1 MFDVKKT
8 KDACVR
14 WIRDWFEENGPGCN
28 AVIGISGGKD
38 SSVVAGLCVEA
49 LGVDRVIGVTMPNGV
64 QPDIDD
70 SIRLINHLGIK
81 RYDVNIGAAYDA
93 LMAEV
98 ELKLGHE
105 ASAQTRINMAP
116 RLRMTALY
124 AVSQSNN
131 GRVANTCNLSEDW
144 VGYST
149 RYGDAAG
156 DFSPLGGLTVQEV
169 VAIGKE
175 LGLPVEL
182 VEKTPSDGLCGKTD
196 EDNLGFTYAVLDR
209 YIRTGVC
216 EDPDTKALI
225 DRKHVMNL
233 FKLKPI
239 PHFDP
244 GSWSPRANGHCYLN
258 LTQSDRGKPVADIR
272 AMIWKWHFPQL
283 KAFFE
288 QETGQTLQAGITVL
302 VRVQVS
308 FSEMFGM
315 SLFIDDIDPAFTVGE
330 QALAKKKAIEKLT
343 TGGYLEM
350 QQELAIPRLPYRL
363 AVITSKT
370 AAGYGDFRRHLLE
383 NEAGYAFRLD
393 LYEALMQGEQAPA
406 SIIAALAEAQEHPCD
421 AILILRGGGSEM
433 DLACFDDY
441 DLAVAIATCA
451 APVVTAI
458 GHDRDFHIADLVANR
473 SVKTP
478 TALADLFLDAYAAE
492 DALLDDLQARVRRAV
507 ADRLGGMLRK
517 VDSLAQRLRFAAGA
531 RIDRA
536 RAALDLKEALIK
548 ASDPRK
554 ILSMGYALVTGRDG
568 KVLKSVAPVAAGD
581 RIGVRFADGTIRATV
596 DSIDFSTSSK

>member
-1 MFDVKKT
+1 MVKEYLELTELLTRVKERVE
-8 KDACVR
+8 DA
-14 WIRDWFEENGPGCN
+14 FPE
-28 AVIGISGGKD
+28 
-38 SSVVAGLCVEA
+38 
-49 LGVDRVIGVTMPNGV
+49 
-64 QPDIDD
+64 
-70 SIRLINHLGIK
+70 
-81 RYDVNIGAAYDA
+81 RYWVK
-93 LMAEV
+93 AE
-98 ELKLGHE
+98 
-105 ASAQTRINMAP
+105 I
-116 RLRMTALY
+116 
-124 AVSQSNN
+124 
-131 GRVANTCNLSEDW
+131 
-144 VGYST
+144 
-149 RYGDAAG
+149 
-156 DFSPLGGLTVQEV
+156 
-169 VAIGKE
+169 
-175 LGLPVEL
+175 
-182 VEKTPSDGLCGKTD
+182 
-196 EDNLGFTYAVLDR
+196 
-209 YIRTGVC
+209 
-216 EDPDTKALI
+216 
-225 DRKHVMNL
+225 
-233 FKLKPI
+233 
-239 PHFDP
+239 

-272 AMIWKWHFPQL
+272 AMIWKWNFPQL

-288 QETGQTLQAGITVL
+288 HETGQTLQAGITVL

-343 TGGYLEM
+343 AGGYLDM
-350 QQELAIPRLPYRL
+350 QQELALPRLPYRL

-406 SIIAALAEAQEHPCD
+406 SIIAALTEAQENPCD

-507 ADRLGGMLRK
+507 ADRLNGMARK

-554 ILSMGYALVTGRDG
+554 ILSMGYALVTGGDG
-568 KVLKSVAPVAAGD
+568 KVLKSAAPVAAGD

>member
-1 MFDVKKT
+1 MA
-8 KDACVR
+8 KDY
-14 WIRDWFEENGPGCN
+14 
-28 AVIGISGGKD
+28 
-38 SSVVAGLCVEA
+38 L
-49 LGVDRVIGVTMPNGV
+49 
-64 QPDIDD
+64 
-70 SIRLINHLGIK
+70 
-81 RYDVNIGAAYDA
+81 
-93 LMAEV
+93 
-98 ELKLGHE
+98 ELKELL
-105 ASAQTRINMAP
+105 A
-116 RLRMTALY
+116 
-124 AVSQSNN
+124 
-131 GRVANTCNLSEDW
+131 RVKEGVED
-144 VGYST
+144 
-149 RYGDAAG
+149 A
-156 DFSPLGGLTVQEV
+156 FP
-169 VAIGKE
+169 
-175 LGLPVEL
+175 
-182 VEKTPSDGLCGKTD
+182 
-196 EDNLGFTYAVLDR
+196 DR
-209 YIRTGVC
+209 YWV
-216 EDPDTKALI
+216 KAEI
-225 DRKHVMNL
+225 
-233 FKLKPI
+233 
-239 PHFDP
+239 
-244 GSWSPRANGHCYLN
+244 GSWSPRANGHCYLT

-272 AMIWKWHFPQL
+272 AMIWKWQFPQL

-288 QETGQTLQAGITVL
+288 QESGQPLQAGITVL

-308 FSEMFGM
+308 FSEMFGI

-343 TGGYLEM
+343 AGGYLEM
-350 QQELAIPRLPYRL
+350 QQELAIPRLPYHL

-406 SIIAALAEAQEHPCD
+406 SIIAALAEAQEQPCD

-554 ILSMGYALVTGRDG
+554 ILSMGYALVTGGDG

-581 RIGVRFADGTIRATV
+581 RIGVQFADGTITAVAEKVEISRQARN
-596 DSIDFSTSSK
+596 DK

>member
-1 MFDVKKT
+1 MA
-8 KDACVR
+8 KDYLELTELLAR
-14 WIRDWFEENGPGCN
+14 IKEG
-28 AVIGISGGKD
+28 
-38 SSVVAGLCVEA
+38 VE
-49 LGVDRVIGVTMPNGV
+49 
-64 QPDIDD
+64 
-70 SIRLINHLGIK
+70 
-81 RYDVNIGAAYDA
+81 DA
-93 LMAEV
+93 F
-98 ELKLGHE
+98 
-105 ASAQTRINMAP
+105 P
-116 RLRMTALY
+116 
-124 AVSQSNN
+124 
-131 GRVANTCNLSEDW
+131 
-144 VGYST
+144 
-149 RYGDAAG
+149 
-156 DFSPLGGLTVQEV
+156 
-169 VAIGKE
+169 
-175 LGLPVEL
+175 
-182 VEKTPSDGLCGKTD
+182 
-196 EDNLGFTYAVLDR
+196 DR
-209 YIRTGVC
+209 YWV
-216 EDPDTKALI
+216 KAEI
-225 DRKHVMNL
+225 
-233 FKLKPI
+233 
-239 PHFDP
+239 

-283 KAFFE
+283 KAYFE
-288 QETGQTLQAGITVL
+288 QESGQPLQAGITVL

-343 TGGYLEM
+343 AGGYLDM
-350 QQELAIPRLPYRL
+350 QQELALPRLPYHL

-406 SIIAALAEAQEHPCD
+406 SIISALLEAQEQPCD

-441 DLAVAIATCA
+441 DLAVAIATCP

-492 DALLDDLQARVRRAV
+492 DALLDDLQSRVRRAV
-507 ADRLGGMLRK
+507 ADRVNAMVRK

-554 ILSMGYALVTGRDG
+554 ILSMGYALVTGGDG

>member
-1 MFDVKKT
+1 MA
-8 KDACVR
+8 KDY
-14 WIRDWFEENGPGCN
+14 
-28 AVIGISGGKD
+28 
-38 SSVVAGLCVEA
+38 L
-49 LGVDRVIGVTMPNGV
+49 
-64 QPDIDD
+64 
-70 SIRLINHLGIK
+70 
-81 RYDVNIGAAYDA
+81 
-93 LMAEV
+93 
-98 ELKLGHE
+98 ELKELLARVKEGVE
-105 ASAQTRINMAP
+105 DAFP
-116 RLRMTALY
+116 
-124 AVSQSNN
+124 
-131 GRVANTCNLSEDW
+131 GRYW
-144 VGYST
+144 V
-149 RYGDAAG
+149 
-156 DFSPLGGLTVQEV
+156 
-169 VAIGKE
+169 
-175 LGLPVEL
+175 
-182 VEKTPSDGLCGKTD
+182 
-196 EDNLGFTYAVLDR
+196 
-209 YIRTGVC
+209 
-216 EDPDTKALI
+216 KAEI
-225 DRKHVMNL
+225 
-233 FKLKPI
+233 
-239 PHFDP
+239 
-244 GSWSPRANGHCYLN
+244 GSWSPKANGHCYLT

-272 AMIWKWHFPQL
+272 AMIWKWNYPQL

-288 QETGQTLQAGITVL
+288 QETGQPLQAGITVL

-308 FSEMFGM
+308 FSEMFGI

-343 TGGYLEM
+343 AGGYLDM
-350 QQELAIPRLPYRL
+350 QQELALPRLPYHL

-406 SIIAALAEAQEHPCD
+406 SIISALLEAQEQPCD

-441 DLAVAIATCA
+441 DLAVAIATCP

-492 DALLDDLQARVRRAV
+492 DALLDDLQSRVRRAV
-507 ADRLGGMLRK
+507 ADRVNAMVRK

-568 KVLKSVAPVAAGD
+568 KVLKSAAPVAAGD

-596 DSIDFSTSSK
+596 DAVDFSTSSK

>member
-1 MFDVKKT
+1 MA
-8 KDACVR
+8 KDYLELTELLAR
-14 WIRDWFEENGPGCN
+14 IKEG
-28 AVIGISGGKD
+28 
-38 SSVVAGLCVEA
+38 VE
-49 LGVDRVIGVTMPNGV
+49 
-64 QPDIDD
+64 
-70 SIRLINHLGIK
+70 
-81 RYDVNIGAAYDA
+81 DA
-93 LMAEV
+93 F
-98 ELKLGHE
+98 
-105 ASAQTRINMAP
+105 P
-116 RLRMTALY
+116 
-124 AVSQSNN
+124 
-131 GRVANTCNLSEDW
+131 
-144 VGYST
+144 
-149 RYGDAAG
+149 
-156 DFSPLGGLTVQEV
+156 
-169 VAIGKE
+169 
-175 LGLPVEL
+175 
-182 VEKTPSDGLCGKTD
+182 
-196 EDNLGFTYAVLDR
+196 DR
-209 YIRTGVC
+209 YWV
-216 EDPDTKALI
+216 KAEI
-225 DRKHVMNL
+225 
-233 FKLKPI
+233 
-239 PHFDP
+239 

-288 QETGQTLQAGITVL
+288 QESGQPLQAGITVL

-343 TGGYLEM
+343 AGGYLEM

-406 SIIAALAEAQEHPCD
+406 SIIAALAEAQEQPCD

-554 ILSMGYALVTGRDG
+554 ILSMGYALVTGGDG

-581 RIGVRFADGTIRATV
+581 RIGVQFADGTITAVAEKVEISRQARN
-596 DSIDFSTSSK
+596 DKQASSK

>member
-1 MFDVKKT
+1 MA
-8 KDACVR
+8 KDY
-14 WIRDWFEENGPGCN
+14 
-28 AVIGISGGKD
+28 
-38 SSVVAGLCVEA
+38 L
-49 LGVDRVIGVTMPNGV
+49 
-64 QPDIDD
+64 
-70 SIRLINHLGIK
+70 
-81 RYDVNIGAAYDA
+81 
-93 LMAEV
+93 
-98 ELKLGHE
+98 EL
-105 ASAQTRINMAP
+105 T
-116 RLRMTALY
+116 
-124 AVSQSNN
+124 
-131 GRVANTCNLSEDW
+131 
-144 VGYST
+144 
-149 RYGDAAG
+149 
-156 DFSPLGGLTVQEV
+156 
-169 VAIGKE
+169 E
-175 LGLPVEL
+175 L
-182 VEKTPSDGLCGKTD
+182 
-196 EDNLGFTYAVLDR
+196 LDR
-209 YIRTGVC
+209 IKEGV
-216 EDPDTKALI
+216 EDAFPDRYWVKAEI
-225 DRKHVMNL
+225 
-233 FKLKPI
+233 
-239 PHFDP
+239 

-363 AVITSKT
+363 VVITSKT

-536 RAALDLKEALIK
+536 RAALDLKEALIN
-548 ASDPRK
+548 ASAPRK

>member
-1 MFDVKKT
+1 MARDYLELAELLARVREGVEDAFPGRYWVK
-8 KDACVR
+8 
-14 WIRDWFEENGPGCN
+14 
-28 AVIGISGGKD
+28 
-38 SSVVAGLCVEA
+38 
-49 LGVDRVIGVTMPNGV
+49 
-64 QPDIDD
+64 
-70 SIRLINHLGIK
+70 
-81 RYDVNIGAAYDA
+81 
-93 LMAEV
+93 AE
-98 ELKLGHE
+98 
-105 ASAQTRINMAP
+105 I
-116 RLRMTALY
+116 
-124 AVSQSNN
+124 
-131 GRVANTCNLSEDW
+131 
-144 VGYST
+144 
-149 RYGDAAG
+149 
-156 DFSPLGGLTVQEV
+156 
-169 VAIGKE
+169 
-175 LGLPVEL
+175 
-182 VEKTPSDGLCGKTD
+182 
-196 EDNLGFTYAVLDR
+196 
-209 YIRTGVC
+209 
-216 EDPDTKALI
+216 
-225 DRKHVMNL
+225 
-233 FKLKPI
+233 
-239 PHFDP
+239 
-244 GSWSPRANGHCYLN
+244 GSWSPRANGHCYLT

-272 AMIWKWHFPQL
+272 AMVWKWNFPQL

-288 QETGQTLQAGITVL
+288 QESGQPLQAGITVL

-343 TGGYLEM
+343 AGGYLEM

-492 DALLDDLQARVRRAV
+492 DALLDDLQSRVRRAV
-507 ADRLGGMLRK
+507 ADRVNAMVRK

-554 ILSMGYALVTGRDG
+554 ILSMGYALVTGGDG

-596 DSIDFSTSSK
+596 DSVDFSTSSK

>member
-1 MFDVKKT
+1 MA
-8 KDACVR
+8 KDY
-14 WIRDWFEENGPGCN
+14 
-28 AVIGISGGKD
+28 
-38 SSVVAGLCVEA
+38 L
-49 LGVDRVIGVTMPNGV
+49 
-64 QPDIDD
+64 
-70 SIRLINHLGIK
+70 
-81 RYDVNIGAAYDA
+81 
-93 LMAEV
+93 
-98 ELKLGHE
+98 ELKELL
-105 ASAQTRINMAP
+105 A
-116 RLRMTALY
+116 
-124 AVSQSNN
+124 
-131 GRVANTCNLSEDW
+131 RVKEGVED
-144 VGYST
+144 
-149 RYGDAAG
+149 A
-156 DFSPLGGLTVQEV
+156 FP
-169 VAIGKE
+169 
-175 LGLPVEL
+175 
-182 VEKTPSDGLCGKTD
+182 
-196 EDNLGFTYAVLDR
+196 DR
-209 YIRTGVC
+209 YWV
-216 EDPDTKALI
+216 KAEI
-225 DRKHVMNL
+225 
-233 FKLKPI
+233 
-239 PHFDP
+239 

-272 AMIWKWHFPQL
+272 AMIWKWNYPQL

-288 QETGQTLQAGITVL
+288 QETGQPLQAGITVL

-308 FSEMFGM
+308 FSEMFGI

-343 TGGYLEM
+343 AGGYLDM
-350 QQELAIPRLPYRL
+350 QQELALPRLPYHL

-406 SIIAALAEAQEHPCD
+406 SIISALLEAQEQPCD

-441 DLAVAIATCA
+441 DLAVAIATCP

-492 DALLDDLQARVRRAV
+492 DALLDSLQARVRRAV
-507 ADRLGGMLRK
+507 ADRVNAMVRK

-554 ILSMGYALVTGRDG
+554 ILSMGYALVTGGDG
-568 KVLKSVAPVAAGD
+568 KVLKSVVPVAAGD
-581 RIGVRFADGTIRATV
+581 RIGVRFADGTMSAVV

>member
-1 MFDVKKT
+1 M
-8 KDACVR
+8 KDYL
-14 WIRDWFEENGPGCN
+14 E
-28 AVIGISGGKD
+28 
-38 SSVVAGLCVEA
+38 
-49 LGVDRVIGVTMPNGV
+49 
-64 QPDIDD
+64 
-70 SIRLINHLGIK
+70 
-81 RYDVNIGAAYDA
+81 
-93 LMAEV
+93 
-98 ELKLGHE
+98 
-105 ASAQTRINMAP
+105 
-116 RLRMTALY
+116 
-124 AVSQSNN
+124 
-131 GRVANTCNLSEDW
+131 LSELLAR
-144 VGYST
+144 VRESVA
-149 RYGDAAG
+149 DA
-156 DFSPLGGLTVQEV
+156 FP
-169 VAIGKE
+169 
-175 LGLPVEL
+175 
-182 VEKTPSDGLCGKTD
+182 
-196 EDNLGFTYAVLDR
+196 DR
-209 YIRTGVC
+209 YWVKGEIS
-216 EDPDTKALI
+216 
-225 DRKHVMNL
+225 
-233 FKLKPI
+233 
-239 PHFDP
+239 
-244 GSWSPRANGHCYLN
+244 SWSPRANGHCYLN
-258 LTQSDRGKPVADIR
+258 LSESVKGKQVADVR
-272 AMIWKWHFPQL
+272 AMIWKWHYPQL

-288 QETGQTLQAGITVL
+288 SETGQALQAGITVL
-302 VRVQVS
+302 VRVQVN
-308 FSEMFGM
+308 FDPVFGL
-315 SLFIDDIDPAFTVGE
+315 SLFVDDIDPAFTVGE

-343 TGGYLEM
+343 AGGYLDM

-406 SIIAALAEAQEHPCD
+406 SIIAALTEAQENPCD

-492 DALLDDLQARVRRAV
+492 DALLDDLQMRVRRAV
-507 ADRLGGMLRK
+507 ADRVNGMVRK

-554 ILSMGYALVTGRDG
+554 ILSLGYALVTGRDG
-568 KVLKSVAPVAAGD
+568 KVLKSVVPVAAGD

-596 DSIDFSTSSK
+596 DSVKEN

>member
-1 MFDVKKT
+1 MVKDYLELTELLARIKEGVE
-8 KDACVR
+8 DA
-14 WIRDWFEENGPGCN
+14 FP
-28 AVIGISGGKD
+28 
-38 SSVVAGLCVEA
+38 
-49 LGVDRVIGVTMPNGV
+49 
-64 QPDIDD
+64 
-70 SIRLINHLGIK
+70 
-81 RYDVNIGAAYDA
+81 
-93 LMAEV
+93 
-98 ELKLGHE
+98 
-105 ASAQTRINMAP
+105 
-116 RLRMTALY
+116 
-124 AVSQSNN
+124 
-131 GRVANTCNLSEDW
+131 
-144 VGYST
+144 
-149 RYGDAAG
+149 
-156 DFSPLGGLTVQEV
+156 
-169 VAIGKE
+169 
-175 LGLPVEL
+175 
-182 VEKTPSDGLCGKTD
+182 
-196 EDNLGFTYAVLDR
+196 DR
-209 YIRTGVC
+209 YWV
-216 EDPDTKALI
+216 KAEI
-225 DRKHVMNL
+225 
-233 FKLKPI
+233 
-239 PHFDP
+239 
-244 GSWSPRANGHCYLN
+244 GSWSPRANGHCFLN

-343 TGGYLEM
+343 AGGYLEM

-492 DALLDDLQARVRRAV
+492 DALLDDLHARVRRAV

-536 RAALDLKEALIK
+536 LAALDLKEALIK

-596 DSIDFSTSSK
+596 EAIDFSTSSK

>member
-1 MFDVKKT
+1 MA
-8 KDACVR
+8 KDYLELTELLAR
-14 WIRDWFEENGPGCN
+14 IKEG
-28 AVIGISGGKD
+28 
-38 SSVVAGLCVEA
+38 VE
-49 LGVDRVIGVTMPNGV
+49 
-64 QPDIDD
+64 
-70 SIRLINHLGIK
+70 
-81 RYDVNIGAAYDA
+81 DA
-93 LMAEV
+93 F
-98 ELKLGHE
+98 
-105 ASAQTRINMAP
+105 P
-116 RLRMTALY
+116 
-124 AVSQSNN
+124 
-131 GRVANTCNLSEDW
+131 
-144 VGYST
+144 
-149 RYGDAAG
+149 
-156 DFSPLGGLTVQEV
+156 
-169 VAIGKE
+169 
-175 LGLPVEL
+175 
-182 VEKTPSDGLCGKTD
+182 
-196 EDNLGFTYAVLDR
+196 DR
-209 YIRTGVC
+209 YWV
-216 EDPDTKALI
+216 KAEI
-225 DRKHVMNL
+225 
-233 FKLKPI
+233 
-239 PHFDP
+239 

-288 QETGQTLQAGITVL
+288 QESGQPLQAGITVL

-330 QALAKKKAIEKLT
+330 QALAKKRAIEKLT
-343 TGGYLEM
+343 VGGYLEM

-406 SIIAALAEAQEHPCD
+406 SIIAALAEAQEQPCD

-554 ILSMGYALVTGRDG
+554 ILSMGYALVTGGDG

-581 RIGVRFADGTIRATV
+581 RIGVRFADGTIRAV
-596 DSIDFSTSSK
+596 AEKVEISRQARNDK

>member
-1 MFDVKKT
+1 MA
-8 KDACVR
+8 KDYLELTELLAR
-14 WIRDWFEENGPGCN
+14 IKEG
-28 AVIGISGGKD
+28 
-38 SSVVAGLCVEA
+38 VE
-49 LGVDRVIGVTMPNGV
+49 
-64 QPDIDD
+64 
-70 SIRLINHLGIK
+70 
-81 RYDVNIGAAYDA
+81 DA
-93 LMAEV
+93 F
-98 ELKLGHE
+98 
-105 ASAQTRINMAP
+105 P
-116 RLRMTALY
+116 
-124 AVSQSNN
+124 
-131 GRVANTCNLSEDW
+131 
-144 VGYST
+144 
-149 RYGDAAG
+149 
-156 DFSPLGGLTVQEV
+156 
-169 VAIGKE
+169 
-175 LGLPVEL
+175 
-182 VEKTPSDGLCGKTD
+182 
-196 EDNLGFTYAVLDR
+196 DR
-209 YIRTGVC
+209 YWV
-216 EDPDTKALI
+216 KAEI
-225 DRKHVMNL
+225 
-233 FKLKPI
+233 
-239 PHFDP
+239 

-288 QETGQTLQAGITVL
+288 QESGQPVQAGITVL

-343 TGGYLEM
+343 AGGYLDM
-350 QQELAIPRLPYRL
+350 QQELALPRLPYRL

-406 SIIAALAEAQEHPCD
+406 SIIAALTEAQENPCD

-492 DALLDDLQARVRRAV
+492 DAMLDDLQARVRRVV
-507 ADRLGGMLRK
+507 ADRLNGMARK

-554 ILSMGYALVTGRDG
+554 ILSMGYALVTGGDG
-568 KVLKSVAPVAAGD
+568 KVLKSAAPVAAGD

>member
-1 MFDVKKT
+1 MA
-8 KDACVR
+8 KDY
-14 WIRDWFEENGPGCN
+14 
-28 AVIGISGGKD
+28 
-38 SSVVAGLCVEA
+38 L
-49 LGVDRVIGVTMPNGV
+49 
-64 QPDIDD
+64 
-70 SIRLINHLGIK
+70 
-81 RYDVNIGAAYDA
+81 
-93 LMAEV
+93 
-98 ELKLGHE
+98 ELKELLARVKEGVE
-105 ASAQTRINMAP
+105 DAFP
-116 RLRMTALY
+116 
-124 AVSQSNN
+124 
-131 GRVANTCNLSEDW
+131 GRYW
-144 VGYST
+144 V
-149 RYGDAAG
+149 
-156 DFSPLGGLTVQEV
+156 
-169 VAIGKE
+169 
-175 LGLPVEL
+175 
-182 VEKTPSDGLCGKTD
+182 
-196 EDNLGFTYAVLDR
+196 
-209 YIRTGVC
+209 
-216 EDPDTKALI
+216 KAEI
-225 DRKHVMNL
+225 
-233 FKLKPI
+233 
-239 PHFDP
+239 
-244 GSWSPRANGHCYLN
+244 GSWSPKANGHCYLT

-272 AMIWKWHFPQL
+272 AMIWKWQFPQL

-288 QETGQTLQAGITVL
+288 QETGQPLQAGITVL

-308 FSEMFGM
+308 FSEMFGI

-343 TGGYLEM
+343 AGGYLDM
-350 QQELAIPRLPYRL
+350 QQELALPRLPYHL

-406 SIIAALAEAQEHPCD
+406 SIISALLEAQEQPCD

-441 DLAVAIATCA
+441 DLAVAIATCP

-478 TALADLFLDAYAAE
+478 TALADLFLEAYAAE
-492 DALLDDLQARVRRAV
+492 DALLDDLQLRVRRAV
-507 ADRLGGMLRK
+507 ADRVNAMVRK

-568 KVLKSVAPVAAGD
+568 KVLKSAAPVAAGD
-581 RIGVRFADGTIRATV
+581 RIGVRFADGTISAV
-596 DSIDFSTSSK
+596 VHEVKQMPGQAGHDDSLRHSRLDRESND

>member
-1 MFDVKKT
+1 MA
-8 KDACVR
+8 KDYLELAELLAR
-14 WIRDWFEENGPGCN
+14 IKEG
-28 AVIGISGGKD
+28 
-38 SSVVAGLCVEA
+38 VE
-49 LGVDRVIGVTMPNGV
+49 
-64 QPDIDD
+64 
-70 SIRLINHLGIK
+70 
-81 RYDVNIGAAYDA
+81 DA
-93 LMAEV
+93 F
-98 ELKLGHE
+98 
-105 ASAQTRINMAP
+105 P
-116 RLRMTALY
+116 
-124 AVSQSNN
+124 
-131 GRVANTCNLSEDW
+131 
-144 VGYST
+144 
-149 RYGDAAG
+149 
-156 DFSPLGGLTVQEV
+156 
-169 VAIGKE
+169 
-175 LGLPVEL
+175 
-182 VEKTPSDGLCGKTD
+182 
-196 EDNLGFTYAVLDR
+196 DR
-209 YIRTGVC
+209 YWV
-216 EDPDTKALI
+216 KAEI
-225 DRKHVMNL
+225 
-233 FKLKPI
+233 
-239 PHFDP
+239 

-272 AMIWKWHFPQL
+272 AMIWKWYFPQL

-288 QETGQTLQAGITVL
+288 QESGQPLQAGITVL

-330 QALAKKKAIEKLT
+330 QALAKKRAIEKLT
-343 TGGYLEM
+343 AGGYLEM

-406 SIIAALAEAQEHPCD
+406 SIIAALAEAQEQPCD

-554 ILSMGYALVTGRDG
+554 ILSMGYALVTGGDG

-581 RIGVRFADGTIRATV
+581 RIGVRFADGTIAAV
-596 DSIDFSTSSK
+596 VQEVKQMPGQAGHDE

>member
-1 MFDVKKT
+1 MAKDYLELKELLARVKEGVE
-8 KDACVR
+8 DA
-14 WIRDWFEENGPGCN
+14 FPGCYW
-28 AVIGISGGKD
+28 VK
-38 SSVVAGLCVEA
+38 
-49 LGVDRVIGVTMPNGV
+49 
-64 QPDIDD
+64 
-70 SIRLINHLGIK
+70 
-81 RYDVNIGAAYDA
+81 
-93 LMAEV
+93 AE
-98 ELKLGHE
+98 
-105 ASAQTRINMAP
+105 I
-116 RLRMTALY
+116 
-124 AVSQSNN
+124 
-131 GRVANTCNLSEDW
+131 
-144 VGYST
+144 
-149 RYGDAAG
+149 
-156 DFSPLGGLTVQEV
+156 
-169 VAIGKE
+169 
-175 LGLPVEL
+175 
-182 VEKTPSDGLCGKTD
+182 
-196 EDNLGFTYAVLDR
+196 
-209 YIRTGVC
+209 
-216 EDPDTKALI
+216 
-225 DRKHVMNL
+225 
-233 FKLKPI
+233 
-239 PHFDP
+239 
-244 GSWSPRANGHCYLN
+244 GSWSPKANGHCYLT

-272 AMIWKWHFPQL
+272 AMIWKWQFPQL

-288 QETGQTLQAGITVL
+288 QESGQPLQAGITVL

-308 FSEMFGM
+308 FSEMFGI

-343 TGGYLEM
+343 AGGYLDM
-350 QQELAIPRLPYRL
+350 QQELALPRLPYHL

-383 NEAGYAFRLD
+383 NEAGYASRLD

-406 SIIAALAEAQEHPCD
+406 SIISALLEAQEQPCD

-441 DLAVAIATCA
+441 DLAVAIATCP

-492 DALLDDLQARVRRAV
+492 DALLDDLQTRVRRAV
-507 ADRLGGMLRK
+507 ADRVNAMVRK

-581 RIGVRFADGTIRATV
+581 RIGVRFADGTISAV
-596 DSIDFSTSSK
+596 VHEVKQMPGQAGHDDSLRHSRLDRESND

>member
-1 MFDVKKT
+1 MAKDYLELTELLARVKERVE
-8 KDACVR
+8 DA
-14 WIRDWFEENGPGCN
+14 FPE
-28 AVIGISGGKD
+28 
-38 SSVVAGLCVEA
+38 
-49 LGVDRVIGVTMPNGV
+49 
-64 QPDIDD
+64 
-70 SIRLINHLGIK
+70 
-81 RYDVNIGAAYDA
+81 RYWVK
-93 LMAEV
+93 AE
-98 ELKLGHE
+98 
-105 ASAQTRINMAP
+105 I
-116 RLRMTALY
+116 
-124 AVSQSNN
+124 
-131 GRVANTCNLSEDW
+131 
-144 VGYST
+144 
-149 RYGDAAG
+149 
-156 DFSPLGGLTVQEV
+156 
-169 VAIGKE
+169 
-175 LGLPVEL
+175 
-182 VEKTPSDGLCGKTD
+182 
-196 EDNLGFTYAVLDR
+196 
-209 YIRTGVC
+209 
-216 EDPDTKALI
+216 
-225 DRKHVMNL
+225 
-233 FKLKPI
+233 
-239 PHFDP
+239 
-244 GSWSPRANGHCYLN
+244 GSWSPRSNGHCYLN

-272 AMIWKWHFPQL
+272 AMIWKWNFPQL

-288 QETGQTLQAGITVL
+288 HETGQTLQAGITVL

-330 QALAKKKAIEKLT
+330 QALAKKKTIEKLT
-343 TGGYLEM
+343 AGGYLEM
-350 QQELAIPRLPYRL
+350 QQELALPRLPYRL

-406 SIIAALAEAQEHPCD
+406 SIIAALAEAQEKPCD

-507 ADRLGGMLRK
+507 ADRLNGMARK

-554 ILSMGYALVTGRDG
+554 ILSMGYALVTGGDG
-568 KVLKSVAPVAAGD
+568 KVLKSAAPVAAGD

-596 DSIDFSTSSK
+596 DSVKKN

>member
-1 MFDVKKT
+1 MA
-8 KDACVR
+8 KDYLELTELLAR
-14 WIRDWFEENGPGCN
+14 IKEG
-28 AVIGISGGKD
+28 
-38 SSVVAGLCVEA
+38 VE
-49 LGVDRVIGVTMPNGV
+49 DTFP
-64 QPDIDD
+64 
-70 SIRLINHLGIK
+70 
-81 RYDVNIGAAYDA
+81 
-93 LMAEV
+93 
-98 ELKLGHE
+98 
-105 ASAQTRINMAP
+105 
-116 RLRMTALY
+116 
-124 AVSQSNN
+124 
-131 GRVANTCNLSEDW
+131 
-144 VGYST
+144 
-149 RYGDAAG
+149 
-156 DFSPLGGLTVQEV
+156 
-169 VAIGKE
+169 
-175 LGLPVEL
+175 
-182 VEKTPSDGLCGKTD
+182 
-196 EDNLGFTYAVLDR
+196 DR
-209 YIRTGVC
+209 YWV
-216 EDPDTKALI
+216 KAEI
-225 DRKHVMNL
+225 
-233 FKLKPI
+233 
-239 PHFDP
+239 

-272 AMIWKWHFPQL
+272 AMIWKWNFPQL

-343 TGGYLEM
+343 AGGYLEM

-406 SIIAALAEAQEHPCD
+406 SIIAALAEAQEQPCD

-473 SVKTP
+473 YVKTP

-554 ILSMGYALVTGRDG
+554 ILSMGYALVTGGDG

-581 RIGVRFADGTIRATV
+581 RIGVRFADGTITAVAEKVEISRQARN
-596 DSIDFSTSSK
+596 DK

>member
-1 MFDVKKT
+1 MAKDYLELTELLARVKERVE
-8 KDACVR
+8 DA
-14 WIRDWFEENGPGCN
+14 FPE
-28 AVIGISGGKD
+28 
-38 SSVVAGLCVEA
+38 
-49 LGVDRVIGVTMPNGV
+49 
-64 QPDIDD
+64 
-70 SIRLINHLGIK
+70 
-81 RYDVNIGAAYDA
+81 RYWVK
-93 LMAEV
+93 AE
-98 ELKLGHE
+98 
-105 ASAQTRINMAP
+105 I
-116 RLRMTALY
+116 
-124 AVSQSNN
+124 
-131 GRVANTCNLSEDW
+131 
-144 VGYST
+144 
-149 RYGDAAG
+149 
-156 DFSPLGGLTVQEV
+156 
-169 VAIGKE
+169 
-175 LGLPVEL
+175 
-182 VEKTPSDGLCGKTD
+182 
-196 EDNLGFTYAVLDR
+196 
-209 YIRTGVC
+209 
-216 EDPDTKALI
+216 
-225 DRKHVMNL
+225 
-233 FKLKPI
+233 
-239 PHFDP
+239 

-272 AMIWKWHFPQL
+272 AMIWKWNFPQL

-288 QETGQTLQAGITVL
+288 HETGQTLQAGITVL

-343 TGGYLEM
+343 AGGYLEM
-350 QQELAIPRLPYRL
+350 QQELALPRLPYRL

-507 ADRLGGMLRK
+507 ADRLNGMARK

-554 ILSMGYALVTGRDG
+554 ILSMGYALVTGGDG
-568 KVLKSVAPVAAGD
+568 KVLKSAAPVAAGD
-581 RIGVRFADGTIRATV
+581 RIGVRFADGTITAV
-596 DSIDFSTSSK
+596 VHEVKQMPGQAGHDDSLRHSRRDRESND

>member
-1 MFDVKKT
+1 MAKDYLELAELLARVKEGVE
-8 KDACVR
+8 DA
-14 WIRDWFEENGPGCN
+14 FPG
-28 AVIGISGGKD
+28 
-38 SSVVAGLCVEA
+38 
-49 LGVDRVIGVTMPNGV
+49 
-64 QPDIDD
+64 
-70 SIRLINHLGIK
+70 
-81 RYDVNIGAAYDA
+81 RYWVK
-93 LMAEV
+93 AE
-98 ELKLGHE
+98 
-105 ASAQTRINMAP
+105 I
-116 RLRMTALY
+116 
-124 AVSQSNN
+124 
-131 GRVANTCNLSEDW
+131 
-144 VGYST
+144 
-149 RYGDAAG
+149 
-156 DFSPLGGLTVQEV
+156 
-169 VAIGKE
+169 
-175 LGLPVEL
+175 
-182 VEKTPSDGLCGKTD
+182 
-196 EDNLGFTYAVLDR
+196 
-209 YIRTGVC
+209 
-216 EDPDTKALI
+216 
-225 DRKHVMNL
+225 
-233 FKLKPI
+233 
-239 PHFDP
+239 
-244 GSWSPRANGHCYLN
+244 GSWSPKANGHCYLT

-272 AMIWKWHFPQL
+272 AMIWKWNFPQL

-288 QETGQTLQAGITVL
+288 QESGQPLQAGITVL

-330 QALAKKKAIEKLT
+330 QALAKKKTIEKLT
-343 TGGYLEM
+343 AGGYLEM

-451 APVVTAI
+451 APVATAI

-554 ILSMGYALVTGRDG
+554 ILSMGYALVTGGDG

>member
-1 MFDVKKT
+1 MAKDYLELAELLARVKEGVE
-8 KDACVR
+8 DA
-14 WIRDWFEENGPGCN
+14 FPG
-28 AVIGISGGKD
+28 
-38 SSVVAGLCVEA
+38 
-49 LGVDRVIGVTMPNGV
+49 
-64 QPDIDD
+64 
-70 SIRLINHLGIK
+70 
-81 RYDVNIGAAYDA
+81 RYWVK
-93 LMAEV
+93 AE
-98 ELKLGHE
+98 
-105 ASAQTRINMAP
+105 I
-116 RLRMTALY
+116 
-124 AVSQSNN
+124 
-131 GRVANTCNLSEDW
+131 
-144 VGYST
+144 
-149 RYGDAAG
+149 
-156 DFSPLGGLTVQEV
+156 
-169 VAIGKE
+169 
-175 LGLPVEL
+175 
-182 VEKTPSDGLCGKTD
+182 
-196 EDNLGFTYAVLDR
+196 
-209 YIRTGVC
+209 
-216 EDPDTKALI
+216 
-225 DRKHVMNL
+225 
-233 FKLKPI
+233 
-239 PHFDP
+239 
-244 GSWSPRANGHCYLN
+244 GSWSPRANGHCYLT

-272 AMIWKWHFPQL
+272 AMIWKWNFPQL

-288 QETGQTLQAGITVL
+288 QESGQPLQAGITVL

-330 QALAKKKAIEKLT
+330 QALAKKRTIEKLT
-343 TGGYLEM
+343 AGGYLEM

-406 SIIAALAEAQEHPCD
+406 SLISALAQAQAHPCD

-451 APVVTAI
+451 TPVVTAI

-492 DALLDDLQARVRRAV
+492 DALLDALQARVRRAV
-507 ADRLGGMLRK
+507 ADRVNGMVRK

-554 ILSMGYALVTGRDG
+554 ILSMGYALVTGGDG
-568 KVLKSVAPVAAGD
+568 KVLKSAAPVAAGD

-596 DSIDFSTSSK
+596 DSVKEN

>member
-1 MFDVKKT
+1 MA
-8 KDACVR
+8 KDYLELTELLAR
-14 WIRDWFEENGPGCN
+14 IKEG
-28 AVIGISGGKD
+28 
-38 SSVVAGLCVEA
+38 VE
-49 LGVDRVIGVTMPNGV
+49 
-64 QPDIDD
+64 
-70 SIRLINHLGIK
+70 
-81 RYDVNIGAAYDA
+81 DA
-93 LMAEV
+93 F
-98 ELKLGHE
+98 
-105 ASAQTRINMAP
+105 P
-116 RLRMTALY
+116 
-124 AVSQSNN
+124 
-131 GRVANTCNLSEDW
+131 
-144 VGYST
+144 
-149 RYGDAAG
+149 
-156 DFSPLGGLTVQEV
+156 
-169 VAIGKE
+169 
-175 LGLPVEL
+175 
-182 VEKTPSDGLCGKTD
+182 
-196 EDNLGFTYAVLDR
+196 DR
-209 YIRTGVC
+209 YWV
-216 EDPDTKALI
+216 KAEI
-225 DRKHVMNL
+225 
-233 FKLKPI
+233 
-239 PHFDP
+239 
-244 GSWSPRANGHCYLN
+244 GSWSPRANGHCFLN

-343 TGGYLEM
+343 AGGYLEM

-492 DALLDDLQARVRRAV
+492 DALLDDLHARVRRAV

-554 ILSMGYALVTGRDG
+554 ILSMGYALVTGGDG
-568 KVLKSVAPVAAGD
+568 KVLKSVSPVTAGD
-581 RIGVRFADGTIRATV
+581 RIGIRFAVGTISAV
-596 DSIDFSTSSK
+596 VHEVKQMPGQAGHDDSLRHSRLDRESND